1 MLLPRCLMAVI
12 AAARVERG
20 FELRGNRHRSG
31 PRRGYSLPFLP
42 LDLGAPQL
50 SASGSYL
57 CASVSAQCL
66 QELGKCPPPPCFL
79 ARSSPA
85 SFSWILACLLPQ
97 RKKKK
102 GHVCLEKYVGQ
113 WNISCTGAKGE
124 EGRGGGEREA
134 EWNSECVPQAPP
146 TSPHLPLQNKINEE
160 SN

>member
-1 MLLPRCLMAVI
+1 MPPTPLFSRALLSC
-12 AAARVERG
+12 
-20 FELRGNRHRSG
+20 FF
-31 PRRGYSLPFLP
+31 FL
-42 LDLGAPQL
+42 DSRL
-50 SASGSYL
+50 S
-57 CASVSAQCL
+57 
-66 QELGKCPPPPCFL
+66 PPTEE
-79 ARSSPA
+79 
-85 SFSWILACLLPQ
+85 
-97 RKKKK
+97 KKK